1 MGDEHEHI
9 GYWESF
15 YSSDARSKVPRDASS
30 FAQWVAEREQAPGPL
45 VDVGTGTGRDAIW
58 FARQGFR
65 TVGLDYAESAV
76 RLASALAE
84 QEGVDASFTRV
95 NLYHPEEVD
104 ELAAKLAADLSPR
117 VVYARFFVHALEDD
131 GRQNLWRLTRDLLTQ
146 GGRTY
151 LEFRVGSTEHEFG
164 EHYRH
169 FVAPEVVAE
178 EIEAHGGRI
187 EHQQVGTGLAVYKHE
202 DPPVCR
208 MVAAWS

>member
-1 MGDEHEHI
+1 MADEHEHI
-9 GYWESF
+9 SYWESF
-15 YSSDARSKVPRDASS
+15 YAGDARARVPREASG
-30 FAQWVAEREQAPGPL
+30 FAQWVTEREVVPGPL
-45 VDVGTGTGRDAIW
+45 VDIGTGTGRDAIW

-65 TVGLDYAESAV
+65 TVGLDYAEAAV
-76 RLASALAE
+76 RLASSLADE
-84 QEGVDASFTRV
+84 EGVDARFERL

-104 ELAAKLAADLSPR
+104 ELGTRLAAELTPR

-131 GRQNLWRLTRDLLTQ
+131 GRLNLWRLTRTLLRA
-146 GGRTY
+146 GGRAY

-169 FVAPEVVAE
+169 FVPPEVVAA
-178 EIEAHGGRI
+178 EIAAEGGRV

-208 MVAAWS
+208 LVAAWD